1 MAAGT
6 LGSALIWGGARSR
19 GPVKAASNL
28 AGAALLTRAVLNR
41 EFCDIVGI
49 GDGARVIEI
58 EKAVHIHAPVEEVF
72 GGWSNYRMFPHFM
85 THLKE
90 VRDLGNCKSHWV
102 AEGPAGIPVSWDAE
116 VTKYVQNKLLAWRS
130 LPGST
135 VQTEGVV
142 RFDSETGGTRVG
154 IRMFYKPP
162 GGVIGHYLAALLGV
176 DAKHDMDDDLVRLK
190 SLMEL
195 GRTRAHGISVH
206 RGTRTSNTPQ
216 PCNSRRDRDLECV
229 CIGC

>member
-1 MAAGT
+1 
-6 LGSALIWGGARSR
+6 
-19 GPVKAASNL
+19 
-28 AGAALLTRAVLNR
+28 LLTRAVFNG

-49 GDGARVIEI
+49 GDDARVIEI
-58 EKAVHIHAPVEEVF
+58 EKAVHIQAPFEEVF
-72 GGWSNYRMFPHFM
+72 GVWSNYRVFPHFM

-90 VRDLGNCKSHWV
+90 VRDLSNGKSHWV

-116 VTKYVQNKLLAWRS
+116 VTKYVPNKLLEWRS

-162 GGVIGHYLAALLGV
+162 GGVIGHYLAALFGA
-176 DAKHDMDDDLVRLK
+176 DAKHDMDDDMVRLK
-190 SLMEL
+190 SLIEP
-195 GRTRAHGISVH
+195 GRMRAHGIPVH
-206 RGTRTSNTPQ
+206 RG
-216 PCNSRRDRDLECV
+216 DLKIDYAPAV
-229 CIGC
+229 